1 MGAYVQGAFYLRV
14 EKTDQGHSS
23 KSGKKP
29 AVSIYVAGHDG
40 AICTVPNVDV
50 RGANYGDRF
59 SRGAIGLD
67 QRIYFIPEANVLVTL
82 PQSDDVVFFRDLDLD
97 AELEQSGIDS
107 NSRLVENRSDT
118 VGKEQ
123 LASLAFRS
131 DSMLAVDGCSLVFLE
146 GRVFN

>member
-1 MGAYVQGAFYLRV
+1 MAKGKQARAAVDNDPKQQ
-14 EKTDQGHSS
+14 EKAKQS
-23 KSGKKP
+23 KW
-29 AVSIYVAGHDG
+29 
-40 AICTVPNVDV
+40 
-50 RGANYGDRF
+50 
-59 SRGAIGLD
+59 
-67 QRIYFIPEANVLVTL
+67 QRIVVL
-82 PQSDDVVFFRDLDLD
+82 SIAAKEGW
-97 AELEQSGIDS
+97 AEFS

>member
-1 MGAYVQGAFYLRV
+1 MATTRWFELVVAYFA
-14 EKTDQGHSS
+14 
-23 KSGKKP
+23 
-29 AVSIYVAGHDG
+29 A
-40 AICTVPNVDV
+40 
-50 RGANYGDRF
+50 
-59 SRGAIGLD
+59 
-67 QRIYFIPEANVLVTL
+67 
-82 PQSDDVVFFRDLDLD
+82 
-97 AELEQSGIDS
+97 S

>member
-1 MGAYVQGAFYLRV
+1 MRRQMLLQQTRKRRLKWSFA
-14 EKTDQGHSS
+14 
-23 KSGKKP
+23 
-29 AVSIYVAGHDG
+29 
-40 AICTVPNVDV
+40 
-50 RGANYGDRF
+50 
-59 SRGAIGLD
+59 
-67 QRIYFIPEANVLVTL
+67 
-82 PQSDDVVFFRDLDLD
+82 
-97 AELEQSGIDS
+97 S

>member
-1 MGAYVQGAFYLRV
+1 MIRAEVTQQVIVNAYTTANPHISQIPFTQPIKLTSTADAFDRG
-14 EKTDQGHSS
+14 EHPQGH
-23 KSGKKP
+23 
-29 AVSIYVAGHDG
+29 
-40 AICTVPNVDV
+40 
-50 RGANYGDRF
+50 
-59 SRGAIGLD
+59 
-67 QRIYFIPEANVLVTL
+67 
-82 PQSDDVVFFRDLDLD
+82 
-97 AELEQSGIDS
+97 S

>member
-1 MGAYVQGAFYLRV
+1 MDALTSDAADGPSRV
-14 EKTDQGHSS
+14 
-23 KSGKKP
+23 
-29 AVSIYVAGHDG
+29 
-40 AICTVPNVDV
+40 
-50 RGANYGDRF
+50 
-59 SRGAIGLD
+59 
-67 QRIYFIPEANVLVTL
+67 
-82 PQSDDVVFFRDLDLD
+82 
-97 AELEQSGIDS
+97 S

>member
-1 MGAYVQGAFYLRV
+1 MIDVADLRIFV
-14 EKTDQGHSS
+14 
-23 KSGKKP
+23 
-29 AVSIYVAGHDG
+29 
-40 AICTVPNVDV
+40 CTTPT
-50 RGANYGDRF
+50 RMNY
-59 SRGAIGLD
+59 
-67 QRIYFIPEANVLVTL
+67 
-82 PQSDDVVFFRDLDLD
+82 
-97 AELEQSGIDS
+97 S

>member
-1 MGAYVQGAFYLRV
+1 MRHRSHPLRNL
-14 EKTDQGHSS
+14 EKTN
-23 KSGKKP
+23 
-29 AVSIYVAGHDG
+29 AVCEG
-40 AICTVPNVDV
+40 P
-50 RGANYGDRF
+50 F
-59 SRGAIGLD
+59 
-67 QRIYFIPEANVLVTL
+67 
-82 PQSDDVVFFRDLDLD
+82 PQPIHLRP
-97 AELEQSGIDS
+97 DS

>member
-1 MGAYVQGAFYLRV
+1 MA
-14 EKTDQGHSS
+14 D
-23 KSGKKP
+23 P
-29 AVSIYVAGHDG
+29 
-40 AICTVPNVDV
+40 
-50 RGANYGDRF
+50 
-59 SRGAIGLD
+59 
-67 QRIYFIPEANVLVTL
+67 QRIEDRGLVARLAVATL
-82 PQSDDVVFFRDLDLD
+82 STALKMRQQPCYQT
-97 AELEQSGIDS
+97 S

>member
-1 MGAYVQGAFYLRV
+1 MH
-14 EKTDQGHSS
+14 DGHNARADSWHFIQYRES
-23 KSGKKP
+23 NHRQASEWSPLTGT
-29 AVSIYVAGHDG
+29 AVAGVK
-40 AICTVPNVDV
+40 A
-50 RGANYGDRF
+50 
-59 SRGAIGLD
+59 
-67 QRIYFIPEANVLVTL
+67 EA
-82 PQSDDVVFFRDLDLD
+82 
-97 AELEQSGIDS
+97 S

>member
-1 MGAYVQGAFYLRV
+1 KQHRLLPLLR
-14 EKTDQGHSS
+14 Q
-23 KSGKKP
+23 
-29 AVSIYVAGHDG
+29 SIY
-40 AICTVPNVDV
+40 
-50 RGANYGDRF
+50 
-59 SRGAIGLD
+59 
-67 QRIYFIPEANVLVTL
+67 
-82 PQSDDVVFFRDLDLD
+82 
-97 AELEQSGIDS
+97 S

>member
-1 MGAYVQGAFYLRV
+1 M
-14 EKTDQGHSS
+14 
-23 KSGKKP
+23 
-29 AVSIYVAGHDG
+29 VAEHDLG
-40 AICTVPNVDV
+40 
-50 RGANYGDRF
+50 
-59 SRGAIGLD
+59 
-67 QRIYFIPEANVLVTL
+67 
-82 PQSDDVVFFRDLDLD
+82 
-97 AELEQSGIDS
+97 S

>member
-1 MGAYVQGAFYLRV
+1 MRKYRANIAAYACLG
-14 EKTDQGHSS
+14 T
-23 KSGKKP
+23 
-29 AVSIYVAGHDG
+29 
-40 AICTVPNVDV
+40 
-50 RGANYGDRF
+50 
-59 SRGAIGLD
+59 
-67 QRIYFIPEANVLVTL
+67 
-82 PQSDDVVFFRDLDLD
+82 
-97 AELEQSGIDS
+97 S

>member
-1 MGAYVQGAFYLRV
+1 MNH
-14 EKTDQGHSS
+14 KTR
-23 KSGKKP
+23 
-29 AVSIYVAGHDG
+29 
-40 AICTVPNVDV
+40 CTL
-50 RGANYGDRF
+50 
-59 SRGAIGLD
+59 AIGD
-67 QRIYFIPEANVLVTL
+67 
-82 PQSDDVVFFRDLDLD
+82 SFRS
-97 AELEQSGIDS
+97 AAVPGFQVEHCAS

>member
-1 MGAYVQGAFYLRV
+1 MGTGIFGGSAGAAVFRFYDNPRGLANSGEDAFY
-14 EKTDQGHSS
+14 
-23 KSGKKP
+23 P
-29 AVSIYVAGHDG
+29 IYRESFGLA
-40 AICTVPNVDV
+40 
-50 RGANYGDRF
+50 DRP
-59 SRGAIGLD
+59 R
-67 QRIYFIPEANVLVTL
+67 RPC
-82 PQSDDVVFFRDLDLD
+82 SD
-97 AELEQSGIDS
+97 IS